1 MKAFFYQLIRELQGS
16 LSGCRRVLRERREG
30 LGVFTRRHPDWKY
43 TALGCL
49 LFPPF
54 LVIGA
59 GLILMGLV
67 THGAGK
73 AIDS

>member
-1 MKAFFYQLIRELQGS
+1 MKAFFHRLIRELKGS
-16 LSGCRRVLRERREG
+16 LTGFGGVLVEGREG
-30 LGVFTRRHPDWKY
+30 LRAFTRRHPNWKY

-59 GLILMGLV
+59 GLTLMGLMRASAHD
-67 THGAGK
+67 T
-73 AIDS
+73 

>member
-1 MKAFFYQLIRELQGS
+1 MKAFFHRLIRELKGS
-16 LSGCRRVLRERREG
+16 LTGCGRALDEGRED
-30 LGVFTRRHPDWKY
+30 LDAFTRRHPDWKY

-59 GLILMGLV
+59 GLTLVGLMRASAHD
-67 THGAGK
+67 T
-73 AIDS
+73 